1 MVADIFRYFLILT
14 GCSAVLAGQPVC
26 AAVASA
32 ELRQPLPQQP
42 LDSSGQGPAVIF
54 IGGFGDE
61 ISGIMPQ
68 VQRLLPPLGARE
80 TRAYYHWHAGYPQ
93 STEQGAEALA
103 GHIRDYRRANPASDV
118 VLIGHSMGAAMALR
132 TAHLLQPAEGRVFI
146 LTLDPAD
153 RSLKPLRPQSATWWG
168 NAYVVESLSAHD
180 YIAVLGGRWNSC
192 RGADVNLR
200 FDGRRRDEAG
210 YHYIHDNALSLLMS
224 RSGGEHSS
232 LFDSLRTQLVNK
244 AEKHSPSGAAA
255 TGSRP
260 QVPTGTTR

>member
-1 MVADIFRYFLILT
+1 M
-14 GCSAVLAGQPVC
+14 LAGQPVC

-42 LDSSGQGPAVIF
+42 LTDSGQGAAVIF

-68 VQRLLPPLGARE
+68 AQRLLPPLADLE

-93 STEQGAEALA
+93 SSEQGAEALA
-103 GHIRDYRRANPASDV
+103 GHIRDYRRANPAADV

-132 TAHLLQPAEGRVFI
+132 TAHLLRPAEGRVFL

-224 RSGGEHSS
+224 RNCGEHAS
-232 LFDSLRTQLVNK
+232 LFDLLKALLVSK
-244 AEKHSPSGAAA
+244 AGKHSPSGAAA
-255 TGSRP
+255 TDSQP